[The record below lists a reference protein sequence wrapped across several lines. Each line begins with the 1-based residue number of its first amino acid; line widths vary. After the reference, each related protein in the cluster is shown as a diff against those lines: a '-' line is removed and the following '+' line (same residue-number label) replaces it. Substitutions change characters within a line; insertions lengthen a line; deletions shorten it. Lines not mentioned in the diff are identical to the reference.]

1 MIFRKILQTLFL
13 IILVPVL
20 SVAAFL
26 VAASFKWAN
35 ELPDL
40 SELDSLDVT
49 VTSQI
54 FSREGQQIGEILPV
68 IGENRETTNRIPVSL
83 DEVSPAVL
91 ESFVAYEDDQFFNH
105 YGFDLPGI
113 IKGVLSEA
121 LDTTGR
127 GGSTITTQVVK
138 NTLLSDIASEHSV
151 ERKVKE
157 VMLAVELERRL
168 TKLEILQRY
177 INVVFWGGQVY
188 GIRSAAEAYFD
199 KEPIELSLAQGLYL
213 ARLLPAPNARHKEFE
228 KTRASMR
235 IVLDKMVAQNVISA
249 DAARAAWLEP
259 LQPRGWKVQ
268 YDGEGNIVTATSTG
282 EPPVAK
288 RTLSSSLSDGIIF
301 AVRNWLLD
309 HFGEELVFNRG
320 GLRVYTTINTR
331 VQEVANEVSANAE
344 IPEGAQLAFV
354 GLDPQTG
361 EVLAIMGEHLI
372 PGKKADEFNRALQAK
387 RQPGSSFKPITYG
400 TAIEVAGFNEATL
413 LLDEE
418 TKFLTPGQPV
428 YKPKNHDNKWFGL
441 KTLRYHM
448 DTSRNIPAI
457 LALEAATPQEVANR
471 AIELGYKNVKPYY
484 SIAIGSI
491 ESTPLQHAA
500 AYGAFANNGV
510 KMEPYFVQ
518 RVEDVDGNV
527 LYEAKP
533 RGTRVWTP
541 QTAYIILDLLHANAN
556 DGIGFSQR
564 AKLPNRWVGGKTG
577 TTNKEKDIWFA
588 GVTPGLVSAVW
599 IGYDDG
605 SPIPKKMPKSLTR
618 AGDGRVNSS
627 RQPVYVWHDFVEGAL
642 SYLPNLPE
650 DFPKPDGIV
659 MRRFDLKTG
668 MPSKSGV
675 LGAFKT
681 TDRLRGSPITSEL
694 KIRLPIDTRTN
705 RRATAETPREFIKYI
720 DILPEDIDRY

>member
-1 MIFRKILQTLFL
+1 MIFRKIIQTLFI

-20 SVAAFL
+20 SVGAFL
-26 VAASFKWAN
+26 IAASFKWAN

-40 SELDSLDVT
+40 AALDSLDVT

-91 ESFVAYEDDQFFNH
+91 EAFVAYEDDQFFNH

-113 IKGVLSEA
+113 AKGILSEA
-121 LDTTGR
+121 FDTTGR

-138 NTLLSDIASEHSV
+138 NTLLSNIASEHSI
-151 ERKVKE
+151 ERKIKE

-168 TKLEILQRY
+168 TKPEILQRY

-213 ARLLPAPNARHKEFE
+213 ARLLPAPNARHKEFAI
-228 KTRASMR
+228 TRASMR
-235 IVLDKMVAQNVISA
+235 LVLDKMIEQNTISE

-268 YDGEGNIVTATSTG
+268 YDSEGNIVSAEKTG
-282 EPPVAK
+282 EPPVAQK
-288 RTLSSSLSDGIIF
+288 TLSSSLSDGIII
-301 AVRNWLLD
+301 AVRNWLLE
-309 HFGEELVFNRG
+309 HFGEEIVFNRG
-320 GLRVYTTINTR
+320 GLKVYTTINTR
-331 VQEVANEVSANAE
+331 VQEVAIEVSANAE
-344 IPEGAQLAFV
+344 LPEGAQLAFV

-361 EVLAIMGEHLI
+361 EVLAIMGEHVI
-372 PGKKADEFNRALQAK
+372 PGEKSDEFNRALQAK
-387 RQPGSSFKPITYG
+387 RQPGSSFKPITFA
-400 TAIEVAGFNEATL
+400 TAIEVAGFTQATM
-413 LLDEE
+413 LLDDE
-418 TKFLTPGQPV
+418 TSFLTPGQPA
-428 YKPKNHDNKWFGL
+428 YKPNNHDNRWFGL

-471 AIELGYKNVKPYY
+471 AIELGYEDVNPYY
-484 SIAIGSI
+484 SIAIGTI
-491 ESTPLQHAA
+491 ETTPLQHAA
-500 AYGAFANNGV
+500 AFGAFANDGV

-518 RVEDVDGNV
+518 RVEDIDGNV

-533 RGTRVWTP
+533 RGSRVWTP
-541 QTAYIILDLLHANAN
+541 QTAYIVLDLLRANAV

-564 AKLPNRWVGGKTG
+564 ARLPNRWVGGKTG
-577 TTNKEKDIWFA
+577 TTNNEKDIWFA
-588 GVTPGLVSAVW
+588 GVTPGFVSAVW

-605 SPIPKKMPKSLTR
+605 SSIPKRMPKELTR
-618 AGDGRVNSS
+618 AGDGTVNSS
-627 RQPVYVWHDFVEGAL
+627 RQPVYIWHDFVEGAI
-642 SYLPNLPE
+642 SYLPNLPDE
-650 DFPKPDGIV
+650 FPRPEGISF
-659 MRRFDLKTG
+659 RRFNNETG
-668 MPSKSGV
+668 QASNSGV
-675 LGAFKT
+675 LGAFRT
-681 TDRLRGSPITSEL
+681 TDSLRGSAITPEME
-694 KIRLPIDTRTN
+694 IRLALDNRTN
-705 RRATAETPREFIKYI
+705 QRATADTPREFIKYI
-720 DILPEDIDRY
+720 DIKPDEINKY